1 LALEL
6 AQTADFRP
14 KSERLRNKISK
25 TISENIGARALNFE
39 PDGTLASRFTRAV
52 GLYWLFLGDPNNLP
66 NGNAKTAYTRIIQIS
81 KETADSA
88 AKRYEELIQTGLAY
102 FATLQPARELEEA
115 LNRSVNEV
123 SLLTCSL
130 IARYVL
136 YCNATESKRRQRLS
150 TMGFDTSGAIWNFG
164 ADQWV
169 TTTLLV
175 VVLSALM
182 MAFMPGTRQLAAGDI
197 LKISITFGISIG
209 LAVIGAVWVAQRFLQ
224 RHEGEA
230 IPDPPIAEFTAAAL
244 IVAGLSAALRIA
256 IPLVPALIQVSPS
269 RTPLRSSWS
278 AGRG

>member
-1 LALEL
+1 MALEL

-88 AKRYEELIQTGLAY
+88 AKRYEELIQIGVAY
-102 FATLQPARELEEA
+102 FATSQPTRELEEA

-123 SLLTCSL
+123 SRLACSL

-182 MAFMPGTRQLAAGDI
+182 MAFMPGTRLAAGDI